1 MPGVGATDPRVGVD
15 VTTLPWAATGRL
27 QVPGVSRCT
36 AVMVDPHWAVTA
48 AHCLGAKVLG
58 HVAPPGAVHL
68 LLGYADGGFARHIQ
82 PDAIDVDPEAAANP
96 EAHRGSDIALL
107 HFAAGVTTVL
117 PIDTTLLVPGA
128 ALQLGGYG
136 QDRAERLAV
145 DPDCMAKGYQADTDR
160 KPLLAHDCTGTRGT
174 SGGAVLS
181 HRGGVWRLAG
191 VTEAAISDGAG
202 GLAVPGFTVAERLAR
217 LR

>member
-1 MPGVGATDPRVGVD
+1 M
-15 VTTLPWAATGRL
+15 PWAAMGRL

-36 AVMVDPHWAVTA
+36 AVMIDPHWAVTA

-58 HVAPPGAVHL
+58 HVAPSSAVHL
-68 LLGYADGGFARHIQ
+68 LLGYTDGTFARHLQ
-82 PDAIDVDPEAAANP
+82 PDAIHIDPVAAADP
-96 EAHRGSDIALL
+96 AAHRGSDLALL
-107 HFAAGVTTVL
+107 HFAAAVEPVL
-117 PIDTTLLVPGA
+117 SLETAPLTPGD

-145 DPDCMAKGYQADTDR
+145 DPFCAIRAYARDGDGRAVLM
-160 KPLLAHDCTGTRGT
+160 HDCAGTRGA

-181 HRGGVWRLAG
+181 GGRGSWRLAG
-191 VTEAAISDGAG
+191 VAVAAHSDGAG
-202 GLAVPGFTVAERLAR
+202 GEAVPAFTVAALLDQ